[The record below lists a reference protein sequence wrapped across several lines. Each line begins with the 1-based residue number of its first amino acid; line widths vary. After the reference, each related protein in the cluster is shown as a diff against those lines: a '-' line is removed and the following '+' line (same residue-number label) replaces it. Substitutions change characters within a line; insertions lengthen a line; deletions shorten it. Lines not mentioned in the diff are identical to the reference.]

1 MTYNE
6 IIAKVANI
14 VSLDKT
20 LVNKVYKSYW
30 RAVKEH
36 IEELPLKDDLSEED
50 FCKIQPNVNIPS
62 LGKLYV
68 TYDRYKR
75 IKKQNLIIK
84 EFKEKKH
91 VTH

>member
-6 IIAKVANI
+6 IIAKVADI

-36 IEELPLKDDLSEED
+36 IEDLPLKDDLSEED

>member
-6 IIAKVANI
+6 IIAKVADI

-36 IEELPLKDDLSEED
+36 IEELPLKDNLSEED

>member
-6 IIAKVANI
+6 IIAKVADI